1 MYETTIR
8 VVEDVRFVMSHAV
21 VPRYVIYEQQDILR
35 IWLRLLTFVQGMD
48 PQKRE
53 TGLHIEEENENVH
66 LPFGLDHSVANIHS
80 LLVNEAFS
88 AASSS
93 SCSNEDTAD
102 AMSFQMY
109 QKNPDDI
116 DSVRH
121 AKVGRLAQESAACN
135 VLGKRS
141 TSASASRVDEVCPAT
156 ISSTIMW
163 LTYEC
168 LKIIDG
174 WLGTEGTSGGIPNML
189 DENISLASSC
199 KFYSLRKMYA
209 PESKNMSSKME
220 KGSFILDKLARR
232 SKDHNNQYSSCLYSG
247 LQMSIDSEQGIS
259 LGEDN
264 QLMDMTNDAVT
275 VEDYAMEIDALHF
288 LSLSA
293 WPNIVYDVSLQDIS
307 IHIPLHRLLSL
318 LLQKALRSC
327 FSESVAPSTT
337 GASSSNLSS
346 EYVDFFKSVLTDCHP
361 YGFSSFVMEHPLRIK
376 VFCAEVNAGM
386 WRRNGDA
393 ALLSCEL
400 YRSIRWY
407 VNS

>member
-8 VVEDVRFVMSHAV
+8 VVEDVRFVMSHAA

-35 IWLRLLTFVQGMD
+35 TWLRLLTFVQGMD

-88 AASSS
+88 AASS
-93 SCSNEDTAD
+93 EDTAD
-102 AMSFQMY
+102 AMSFQRY
-109 QKNPDDI
+109 QQNPDDI

-121 AKVGRLAQESAACN
+121 AKVGRLSQESAACN
-135 VLGKRS
+135 VLGKSS
-141 TSASASRVDEVCPAT
+141 TSTSASRVDEACSDT

-168 LKIIDG
+168 LKIIDS
-174 WLGTEGTSGGIPNML
+174 WLGTENTSGDIPNML
-189 DENISLASSC
+189 DENISMTPSC
-199 KFYSLRKMYA
+199 KFYSLRKTSA
-209 PESKNMSSKME
+209 LESKKMSSKMG
-220 KGSFILDKLARR
+220 KGKFISEKLARR
-232 SKDHNNQYSSCLYSG
+232 SKDHNRQYFSRMYSG
-247 LQMSIDSEQGIS
+247 LQMSIDNDHGIS

-264 QLMDMTNDAVT
+264 QLMDVTNDTVT

-293 WPNIVYDVSLQDIS
+293 WANIVYDVSSQDIS

-327 FSESVAPSTT
+327 FSESVVPSAT

-400 YRSIRWY
+400 YRSIRW
-407 VNS
+407 

>member
-1 MYETTIR
+1 MKWSKLYETTIR

-21 VPRYVIYEQQDILR
+21 VPRYVIYEQQDVLR
-35 IWLRLLTFVQGMD
+35 TWLRLLTFVQGMD

-80 LLVNEAFS
+80 LLVKEAFS

-93 SCSNEDTAD
+93 SCEDTAD
-102 AMSFQMY
+102 AMYFHSYKQ
-109 QKNPDDI
+109 NVDDI
-116 DSVRH
+116 DSIRH
-121 AKVGRLAQESAACN
+121 AKVGRLSQESVACN
-135 VLGKRS
+135 VVGKSS
-141 TSASASRVDEVCPAT
+141 TSTSASRVDEVCSDT
-156 ISSTIMW
+156 ISSTILW

-168 LKIIDG
+168 LKIIDS
-174 WLGTEGTSGGIPNML
+174 WLGTENVTGSIPNML
-189 DENISLASSC
+189 DESISLAPSC
-199 KFYSLRKMYA
+199 KFYSSRKMPA
-209 PESKNMSSKME
+209 LESKQMSYRTE
-220 KGSFILDKLARR
+220 KGKFIFEKLPRR
-232 SKDHNNQYSSCLYSG
+232 SKYHNRQYSSRMYAG
-247 LQMSIDSEQGIS
+247 LQMSIDNEHGIN

-264 QLMDMTNDAVT
+264 QLMDVTNDTVT
-275 VEDYAMEIDALHF
+275 DEDYAMEIDALHF

-293 WPNIVYDVSLQDIS
+293 WPNIVYDVSSQDVS

-327 FSESVAPSTT
+327 FSESVVPSAT

-361 YGFSSFVMEHPLRIK
+361 NGFSSFVMEHPLRIK

-400 YRSIRWY
+400 YRSIRW
-407 VNS
+407 